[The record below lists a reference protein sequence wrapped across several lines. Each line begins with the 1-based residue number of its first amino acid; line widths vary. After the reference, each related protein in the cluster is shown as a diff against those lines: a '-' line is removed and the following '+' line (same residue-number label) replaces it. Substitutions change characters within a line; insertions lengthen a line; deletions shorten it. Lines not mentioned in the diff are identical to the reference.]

1 MMHTD
6 EQIRYFEDDEED
18 FTAVE
23 LLYEGRNISMVIC
36 LPNKYDG
43 LEEMEKNMTA
53 TKMQFVRRTMYFM
66 KTHLTVPKFKLQTD
80 YSLTRPLNELG
91 FKRMFK
97 SGANLSDMIANGTDL
112 VLDEIKHKA
121 TIEVNEQGSEAAALT
136 RAIMMKSM
144 PHRIPD
150 PVFNVDHPFL
160 FAIFDIRNSM
170 LLFMGRISHFMDD
183 MVV

>member
-1 MMHTD
+1 MMHAK
-6 EQIRYFEDDEED
+6 EQIRHFEDEDED

-23 LLYEGRNISMVIC
+23 LFYEGRNISMVIC

-53 TKMQFVRRTMYFM
+53 TKLQFVRRSMYYT
-66 KTHLTVPKFKLQTD
+66 KTHLTVPKFKLQTE
-80 YSLTRPLNELG
+80 YSLSKPLNELG
-91 FKRMFK
+91 FKRIFK

-112 VLDEIKHKA
+112 VLDEIMHKA
-121 TIEVNEQGSEAAALT
+121 TIEVNEKGSEATAIT
-136 RAIMMKSM
+136 RAILMKSM
-144 PHRIPD
+144 PRSIKDPD
-150 PVFNVDHPFL
+150 FKVDHPFL

-170 LLFMGRISHFMDD
+170 ILFMGRISHFLGD